1 MAAYRQVYDSC
12 HLHADCQE
20 PGSAPEPYAVW
31 GILVN
36 HYITLCVCVRVRVCV
51 CVRVCACVRVCVC
64 AQHIVFAVKFLV
76 AAFIPDVP
84 ADVKLAIK
92 RVRSI
97 YLSIYLSLTHSVVQQ
112 SLLCSIGKH
121 VEIFVRRLCM
131 SG

>member
-12 HLHADCQE
+12 HLQTDCQE

-31 GILVN
+31 GKLVN
-36 HYITLCVCVRVRVCV
+36 NYITLSMCVC
-51 CVRVCACVRVCVC
+51 VCVC

-97 YLSIYLSLTHSVVQQ
+97 YLSLSHSLTHSLVQQ

-121 VEIFVRRLCM
+121 MEIFVRRLCM